1 MVFSNYA
8 SASTNFIL
16 NFNHNDQHIDLLT
29 EKEKVQNNKIKGT
42 KCSLT
47 LVGGSK
53 EEGSE

>member
-1 MVFSNYA
+1 MIFSNYT